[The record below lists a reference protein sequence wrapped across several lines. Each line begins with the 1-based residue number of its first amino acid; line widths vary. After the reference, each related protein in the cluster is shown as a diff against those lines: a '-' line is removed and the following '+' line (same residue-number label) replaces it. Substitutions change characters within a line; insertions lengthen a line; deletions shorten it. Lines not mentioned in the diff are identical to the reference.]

1 MDRRSVL
8 MIGVAA
14 AAGALPYS
22 KAAPPPPPREIV
34 YRQWSSDAELATG
47 TSAGVAV
54 SGGALSIAA
63 AAGQRA
69 FTDPYTGSTGSYDF
83 ATWTS
88 PEVPLAFA
96 ATEAV
101 PSWTASTPGGSW
113 IEVHMRGVTEL
124 GNTTKWYHLG
134 RWAADDNV
142 IARSSVPSQSDLD
155 GRISIDTFIAAAGRG
170 WTRWQVRVTLLRP
183 TGTTL
188 TPQVRAVGAMVS
200 RLPEPGSVVASVP
213 QSAQGIVL
221 PVPQYSQNIHQGEY
235 PQWNGGGE
243 AWCSPT
249 STSMVVAHWGTGP
262 TPADYAWVDPSY
274 QDPWVDYAAR
284 HTYDSNYAGT
294 GNWPFNTA
302 YAGRFG
308 LNGFVTRLRSL
319 NEAEAFIAAGIPLI
333 FSLSFKKNQIP
344 GLTYGTAGHLLVLAG
359 FTATGQPVLNDPAA
373 SSNAAVR
380 KTVGRA
386 EFEKAWLD
394 TSRGITY
401 VIHPATVPLPA
412 APAQPNW

>member
-8 MIGVAA
+8 MFGVAA
-14 AAGALPYS
+14 AAGALRD
-22 KAAPPPPPREIV
+22 KRPPPPPAARDIV
-34 YRQWSSDAELATG
+34 YRKWSDDAELATG
-47 TSAGVAV
+47 VSAGVAIAA
-54 SGGALSIAA
+54 GALTIADPI
-63 AAGQRA
+63 GRRVY
-69 FTDPYTGSTGSYDF
+69 TDPYTGTAGSYDY

-88 PEVPLAFA
+88 PEVPLTFA
-96 ATEAV
+96 ASEAV
-101 PSWTASTPGGSW
+101 PSWTAGTPGGSW
-113 IEVHMRGVTEL
+113 IEVHLRGVTEL
-124 GNTTKWYHLG
+124 GNTTAWYHLG

-142 IARSSVPSQSDLD
+142 IGRTSVAAPSDAD
-155 GRISIDTFIAAAGRG
+155 GRVSIDTFFAAAGHG
-170 WTRWQVRVTLLRP
+170 LTRWQVRVTLLRP

-188 TPQVRAVGAMVS
+188 TPQVRSIGAMVS
-200 RLPEPGSVVASVP
+200 RLPAPGSVVPSAP
-213 QSAQGIVL
+213 QAAQGVVL

-262 TPADYAWVDPSY
+262 TPADYAWVNPSY

-284 HTYDSNYAGT
+284 HTYDNNYAGT

-319 NEAEAFIAAGIPLI
+319 NEAERFIAAGIPLI
-333 FSLSFKKNQIP
+333 CSLSFKKNQIP
-344 GLTYGTAGHLLVLAG
+344 GLTYGTNGHLLVVVG

-394 TSRGITY
+394 TSRGIAY
-401 VIHPATVPLPA
+401 VIRPTSVPLPA